1 MKKILSLV
9 VVLIAIG
16 QVSAK
21 GIEPKSPVGIS
32 VIKQGAIVKL
42 FYRGEQSGKVK
53 VTIFNERG
61 DVVYREILA
70 NTAQFMRPYNFSS
83 LPEGEYI
90 IELRDEQGRRVEQVD
105 YKFPSEKRTAHLTRL
120 NDHENRFMLAV
131 PNQGVDDFHIRII
144 DDRNN
149 VLYEERQHVIGD
161 FAKVYNLNKFTG
173 RHTFEVSDNAGRI
186 SRLVKSSR

>member
-53 VTIFNERG
+53 VTIFNEKG
-61 DVVYREILA
+61 DVIYREILA
-70 NTAQFMRPYNFSS
+70 NTEQFMRPYNFSS
-83 LPEGEYI
+83 LPEGAYT
-90 IELRDEQGRRVEQVD
+90 IELRDDQGRRVE
-105 YKFPSEKRTAHLTRL
+105 
-120 NDHENRFMLAV
+120 
-131 PNQGVDDFHIRII
+131 
-144 DDRNN
+144 
-149 VLYEERQHVIGD
+149 
-161 FAKVYNLNKFTG
+161 
-173 RHTFEVSDNAGRI
+173 
-186 SRLVKSSR
+186 